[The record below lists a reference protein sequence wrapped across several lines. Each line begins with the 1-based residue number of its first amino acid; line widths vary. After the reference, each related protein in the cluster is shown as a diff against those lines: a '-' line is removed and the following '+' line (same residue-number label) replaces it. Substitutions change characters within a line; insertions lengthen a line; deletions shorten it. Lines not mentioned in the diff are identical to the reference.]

1 MSLFLRGIKIYIT
14 SKIERIRVNFHCKL
28 CDSMWPIYE
37 PLPCCCFLLL
47 CCDIWMEPAVACVA
61 SRIVVL
67 EASTKSSHYDYDYDG
82 MSNAPCK
89 LTT

>member
-1 MSLFLRGIKIYIT
+1 
-14 SKIERIRVNFHCKL
+14 
-28 CDSMWPIYE
+28 
-37 PLPCCCFLLL
+37 
-47 CCDIWMEPAVACVA
+47 MEPAVACVA

-67 EASTKSSHYDYDYDG
+67 EASAKSSHYDYDYDG